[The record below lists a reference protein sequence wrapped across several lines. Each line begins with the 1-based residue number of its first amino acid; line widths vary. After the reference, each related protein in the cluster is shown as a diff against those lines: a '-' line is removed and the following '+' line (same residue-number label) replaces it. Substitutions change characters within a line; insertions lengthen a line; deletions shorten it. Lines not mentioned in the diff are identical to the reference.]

1 MFYKLEN
8 ELANPVFKEIFG
20 STTTLLLIIN
30 LQEICCLEIWAV
42 CNYSHLLGKIFI
54 TWALSF
60 TQHRVRRNVMWPNL
74 NTGFVNM
81 ILSPWWLLTIFFFL
95 SSKCSITQIE
105 TVMQCL
111 SSEQKDLFLPLMK
124 NKSRKIRGTNGF
136 IVFIQWMVQF

>member
-1 MFYKLEN
+1 MTQ
-8 ELANPVFKEIFG
+8 P
-20 STTTLLLIIN
+20 
-30 LQEICCLEIWAV
+30 
-42 CNYSHLLGKIFI
+42 
-54 TWALSF
+54 
-60 TQHRVRRNVMWPNL
+60 QHRVCEHDSFSMVAL
-74 NTGFVNM
+74 DH
-81 ILSPWWLLTIFFFL
+81 LFFL